1 MIDWKLALV
10 AIILI
15 TFTVALHRFKF
26 NLKKATSYF
35 WNMPAG
41 RQAIA
46 GIGTFVGVGVIII
59 VLTSPSAWGDQVAL
73 RNGFFPDAT
82 ISLGVMTPIGNV
94 ASPFCQN
101 EGVDNRLTSEG
112 RFDLTMYRNHRF
124 ELGAFYNHNS
134 CALNLDQNVLD
145 SYGLTAN
152 WRIDL
157 WRLFR

>member
-1 MIDWKLALV
+1 MIDWKLAIV
-10 AIILI
+10 AIVLI
-15 TFTVALHRFKF
+15 TLVVALHRFKF
-26 NLKKATSYF
+26 KIKAAADYF
-35 WNMPAG
+35 WNTKAG
-41 RQAIA
+41 KQALS
-46 GIGTFVGVGVIII
+46 GIGTFVGVGIVVI
-59 VLTSPSAWGDQVAL
+59 VLTSMGVWGDEIAL

-82 ISLGVMTPIGNV
+82 VSLGVMTPIGNEP
-94 ASPFCQN
+94 SPFCQN
-101 EGVDNRLTSEG
+101 EGVDNKVTSEG

-157 WRLFR
+157 WGLFR